1 MGRGLL
7 RGLWPLHIVLW
18 TRIASTI
25 PPQVPKSGQRLTVG
39 RGSRR
44 EGGNGKFVA
53 ARVVPGPRG
62 SGEDFSQR
70 RTVQLRETW
79 GRF

>member
-25 PPQVPKSGQRLTVG
+25 PPHVLKSGECPPPRPRRAR
-39 RGSRR
+39 RGA
-44 EGGNGKFVA
+44 G
-53 ARVVPGPRG
+53 GPRCA
-62 SGEDFSQR
+62 
-70 RTVQLRETW
+70 
-79 GRF
+79 